1 MKIKEILIVVI
12 VLIIDLLTKTI
23 IQTNI
28 NLHREIYIIK
38 DFFYITY
45 TKNIGA
51 GWSILEGQQLLLS
64 LVAVIAIIG
73 MLVWM
78 VKNKNESMYLRL
90 PVSLMIA
97 GALGTLIDRLYFGYV
112 RDFIGFIIFGY
123 HFPIFNVADMALTIG
138 VGILFVVTLFEK
150 EVNDG
155 KS

>member
-97 GALGTLIDRLYFGYV
+97 GALGNLIDRLYFGYV